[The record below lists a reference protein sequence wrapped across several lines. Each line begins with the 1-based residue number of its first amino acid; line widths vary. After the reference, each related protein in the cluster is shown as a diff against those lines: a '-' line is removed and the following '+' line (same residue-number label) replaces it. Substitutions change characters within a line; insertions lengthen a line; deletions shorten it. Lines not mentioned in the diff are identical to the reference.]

1 MSWNQNNQNNQSK
14 QETKFFT
21 IGAGWNQD
29 GKNPSLS
36 LDRAKLRQAI
46 VALTNSGYDKSKVYI
61 TVFDNNRKE
70 PGSNQPD
77 YNLCVKIP
85 VSHYPEQVNRQSGG
99 WSGTAASAQREARQE
114 QARQQEQA
122 YKQRQNNTP
131 YNPEEDSDIPF

>member
-1 MSWNQNNQNNQSK
+1 MSWNQNNQNK
-14 QETKFFT
+14 PETKFFT

-36 LDRAKLRQAI
+36 LDREKLKQAFYS
-46 VALTNSGYDKSKVYI
+46 LNESGYSKKRIYI

-85 VSHYPEQVNRQSGG
+85 VAHYPEQTNHNSGG
-99 WSGTAASAQREARQE
+99 WSGTAASSQRQQRQE
-114 QARQQEQA
+114 QARQQEEA
-122 YKQRQNNTP
+122 YKQRQNNSS
-131 YNPEEDSDIPF
+131 YNDQDDSDIPF